1 MHSVHRGHLVFI
13 SLHCLNSFQT
23 SEAAFIFYSCETIQE
38 LWQGYS
44 VASKIQI
51 SCSLLFYSH
60 ELTIINYLMYPLYCW
75 YTIVLVVSIWCSHP
89 VAPTVGVHVTSSYI
103 NL

>member
-13 SLHCLNSFQT
+13 LLHCLNSFQT

-38 LWQGYS
+38 LWQDYS

-60 ELTIINYLMYPLYCW
+60 ESTIINYLMYPLYIRN
-75 YTIVLVVSIWCSHP
+75 TIVLVVSIGCSHP
-89 VAPTVGVHVTSSYI
+89 VVSTVGVHVTSSYI

>member
-1 MHSVHRGHLVFI
+1 MHSVHRGRLVFI
-13 SLHCLNSFQT
+13 SLHCLNCSQT

-38 LWQGYS
+38 LWRGYS

-51 SCSLLFYSH
+51 SCSLLFHSH

-75 YTIVLVVSIWCSHP
+75 YTIVLVVSIGYSHP
-89 VAPTVGVHVTSSYI
+89 VAPTVGVHVTSSHI